1 MLRDL
6 FPLSSAISALATVHP
21 SNDRD
26 RAELNGDCAIRLLV
40 RQYLGEGDTGMIV
53 DTDMD
58 ELPADAAAIALTSA
72 VAGDAMADFI
82 ETAELF

>member
-1 MLRDL
+1 
-6 FPLSSAISALATVHP
+6 
-21 SNDRD
+21 
-26 RAELNGDCAIRLLV
+26 
-40 RQYLGEGDTGMIV
+40 MIV